1 MTETPAT
8 AARQRQRRRVDRAI
22 AELRRGVAVV
32 VQGADGACV
41 MLATETASAPAYR
54 EVREAATTDP
64 LLALTAQR
72 GAALRIRPSGH
83 DPLLVTLPAWL
94 DLGTAQS
101 LADATTDLANPL
113 RGPLER
119 LMRAPTAAETA
130 AIQLCK
136 HARLLPAAILWSLE
150 SDRGAF
156 AAENDLLTV
165 ESDAVA
171 AYEPAQAAALEPVG
185 AAPVP
190 LADAENSRIVAYR
203 PADGGIEHMAI
214 VIGEIQTKSPVLVR
228 LHSECFTGD
237 LLGSLKCDCGE
248 QLRGAIAAIE
258 AEGSGIVLYLAQEG
272 RGIGLINKL
281 RAYRLQA
288 DGFDTVDANLRL
300 GFEADERL
308 FEPAAA
314 MLRLLGVGKVRLMT
328 NNPDKVT
335 GLQACGIDVVERVEH
350 KFPSNPFNAHYLDT
364 KKARSGH
371 LF

>member
-1 MTETPAT
+1 MTDTT
-8 AARQRQRRRVDRAI
+8 ADEVRQRRRVDRAI
-22 AELRRGVAVV
+22 AELRRGVPVV
-32 VQGADGACV
+32 LRGADGACV
-41 MLATETASAPAYR
+41 MLAAETASPPAYLDCCQALP
-54 EVREAATTDP
+54 AAP
-64 LLALTAQR
+64 VLALTAQR

-83 DPLLVTLPAWL
+83 DPLLVELPDWL
-94 DLGTAQS
+94 DLDTVQS

-119 LMRAPTAAETA
+119 QMRAPTAAEFA
-130 AIQLCK
+130 SIQLSK
-136 HARLLPAAILWSLE
+136 HARLLPAAILWPLDGE
-150 SDRGAF
+150 IDAF

-171 AYEPAQAAALEPVG
+171 TYERVQAAALVPVG

-190 LADAENSRIVAYR
+190 LADAVNSRIVAYR
-203 PADGGIEHMAI
+203 PADGGIEHLAI
-214 VIGEIQTKSPVLVR
+214 VIGQIQAKAPVLVR

-258 AEGSGIVLYLAQEG
+258 AAGSGIVLYLAQEG

-314 MLRLLGVGKVRLMT
+314 MLRQLGVGQVRLLT
-328 NNPDKVT
+328 NNPDKVA
-335 GLQACGIDVVERVEH
+335 GLEACGIGVVERVAH
-350 KFPSNPFNAHYLDT
+350 SFPSNPHNAHYLAT
-364 KKARSGH
+364 KQTRSGH